1 MIGVVHHGARRL
13 LPALALVVLA
23 AGCDSPTLEP
33 PAGIWVLQTVAGVP
47 VPAAVD
53 TLYAGDTARRF
64 HERIVF
70 RSIRFVGRDSL
81 QYTYARDQVAVSSGG
96 VDARSASC
104 ASNRTR
110 YERNGNRFVFRRL
123 PPAGAPQPA
132 PGTPAVFDTVEIT
145 GDRLIQRVHRA
156 PTRVRPFPRTLHLEY
171 APHPGADPGCGPD
184 FQVSG
189 AER

>member
-1 MIGVVHHGARRL
+1 VIGAVHHPARCL

-53 TLYAGDTARRF
+53 TSYAPDPAWRLY
-64 HERIVF
+64 ERIVF

-81 QYTYARDQVAVSSGG
+81 QYTYARDQISGRSGGIEASSGSCTSHR
-96 VDARSASC
+96 ARYA
-104 ASNRTR
+104 RK
-110 YERNGNRFVFRRL
+110 GKLVVFRRA
-123 PPAGAPQPA
+123 PAAGVPEP
-132 PGTPAVFDTVEIT
+132 PGTPAVSDTVEIS

-156 PTRVRPFPRTLHLEY
+156 PTRLRPFPRTLRLEY
-171 APHPGADPGCGPD
+171 APYQGPDPGCGPD

-189 AER
+189 AEP